1 MVERRLKLRNL
12 NYTGK
17 IPYNTFEKVKFVT
30 DNFRLSAMG
39 KKTNGMK
46 IGILTA
52 GGDCPGL
59 NAAIRGV
66 GKTAIIKYGM
76 KLIGIS
82 DGFTGL
88 INKEYIELTEQNLSG
103 ILTLGGTILGTSREK
118 PFKSAGKKKNEI
130 RKPDLIKEHYEQLGL
145 DCLVCIGG
153 NGTLKTAYLLSQEGL
168 NVIGMPKTIDNDVWG
183 TDITFGFDSAVN
195 IATEAIDRLHSTANS
210 HKRIMLIEVMG
221 HNAGWIALYSGIAGG
236 GDVILIPEIPY
247 KEEKIAEYLLHR
259 AEENKPYSIVVVA
272 EGIRNPGK
280 ERSVAQY
287 LSKKISELTG
297 LDTRETVLGYIQRG
311 GTPSPMDRVLATRYG
326 TAAAD
331 MIAERDFGKM
341 VAMKN
346 NQIVAL
352 PLADVSG
359 KLKLI
364 KPDDPLVI
372 QAQKIG
378 TSFGV

>member
-1 MVERRLKLRNL
+1 
-12 NYTGK
+12 
-17 IPYNTFEKVKFVT
+17 
-30 DNFRLSAMG
+30 
-39 KKTNGMK
+39 MK

-52 GGDCPGL
+52 GGDCPGI

-66 GKTAIIKYGM
+66 GKTAIVKYGM
-76 KLIGIS
+76 SLVGIS

-88 INKEYIELTEQNLSG
+88 INKEYAELTEKDLSG

-118 PFKSAGKKKNEI
+118 PFKDNGKKKKEI
-130 RKPDLIKEHYEQLGL
+130 KKPVLIKEHYEQMGL

-153 NGTLKTAYLLSQEGL
+153 NGTLKTANLLSQEGL
-168 NVIGMPKTIDNDVWG
+168 NVVGIPKTIDNDVWG

-210 HKRIMLIEVMG
+210 HKRIMLIELMG

-259 AEENKPYSIVVVA
+259 VEENKPYSIVVVA
-272 EGIRNPGK
+272 EGVSNPLK
-280 ERSVAQY
+280 ERSVAHY
-287 LSKKISELTG
+287 LSTRINEMTG
-297 LDTRETVLGYIQRG
+297 LETRETVLGYLQRG
-311 GTPSPMDRVLATRYG
+311 GSPSPMDRVLATRYG

-331 MIAERDFGKM
+331 MIAARDFGKM
-341 VAMKN
+341 VAMKDN
-346 NQIVAL
+346 EIISV
-352 PLADVSG
+352 PLSEVSG
-359 KLKLI
+359 KLKLV
-364 KPDDPLVI
+364 KADDPLVL
-372 QAQKIG
+372 QAQNMG